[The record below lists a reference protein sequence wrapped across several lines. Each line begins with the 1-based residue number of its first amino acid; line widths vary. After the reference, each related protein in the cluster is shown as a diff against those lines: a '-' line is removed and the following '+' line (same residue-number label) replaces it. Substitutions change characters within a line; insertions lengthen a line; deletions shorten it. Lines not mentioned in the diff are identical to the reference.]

1 MTFFGGLNYLFKWW
15 GFTW

>member
-1 MTFFGGLNYLFKWW
+1 MTFLGGLNYLFKWW